1 MTECM
6 RIREESTIADKI
18 LKEKRQLKLYSVEN
32 KSINGGYYG
41 II

>member
-6 RIREESTIADKI
+6 RTKEESTIADKI
-18 LKEKRQLKLYSVEN
+18 LNDKRQLKLYSVEN
-32 KSINGGYYG
+32 KLINGGYYE